1 MTVVYLF
8 NNPML
13 AKTLQI
19 DERQIRENEDLLN
32 DFQFAFLTQNIKRIT
47 ALLDPKGEFFG
58 KKNIHYGKSKL
69 YELMQVDGHEERLFS
84 HMCSRGFSLDNEPGQ
99 PVLEFRFPILQ
110 EDNFSEYEM
119 HRERFGEKPDPAY
132 DEKIV
137 RLALKIRAGK
147 IIQIRIASKVTK
159 SLQQYINE
167 N

>member
-1 MTVVYLF
+1 
-8 NNPML
+8 ML

-58 KKNIHYGKSKL
+58 KKNIHYGKSKI
-69 YELMQVDGHEERLFS
+69 YQLMQMEGQEDRLFS
-84 HMCSRGFSLDNEPGQ
+84 HMCSRGFSLDEEPGQ
-99 PVLEFRFPILQ
+99 PVLEFRFPILE
-110 EDNFSEYEM
+110 EDNFFAYEM
-119 HRERFGEKPDPAY
+119 HRERFGEEPDPAFN
-132 DEKIV
+132 EKIV

-147 IIQIRIASKVTK
+147 IVQIRLVSKVTQ
-159 SLQQYINE
+159 SLQKYINE